1 MNAARFRNLT
11 CLTGAFAFL
20 LALASLPF
28 AAAETNAPPFP
39 PGTADT
45 NASMEA
51 LRSYLELQTQL
62 HAAQLAIERNRQEN
76 EAAAN
81 RNAEALTNA
90 LQLIKQ
96 SLADQQARELET
108 MRNTSHLVLA
118 AAATLAAVGVLALL
132 LTAYLQWRAM
142 TRISQL
148 PVPPA
153 NPLALWPGR
162 AYPTLGP
169 GDMPLVSAGTAEQ
182 SSARLL
188 GVIDRLERRI
198 AELEHSSRAPLS
210 EYAASADEPK
220 KTPVAPPAEP
230 PAPPARESSPSRT
243 ALLLAKGQA
252 LLEQEESEKALACFE
267 EALGLEPRHPEALVK
282 KGVALERL
290 RRTEEAVRCYDDAIA
305 ADSSMTIAY
314 LYKGGLF
321 NRLERYNEALACY
334 EQALRTQERRPA

>member
-1 MNAARFRNLT
+1 MLV
-11 CLTGAFAFL
+11 
-20 LALASLPF
+20 LASLP
-28 AAAETNAPPFP
+28 AAAADSNAPPFP
-39 PGTADT
+39 PGTLDT

-51 LRSYLELQTQL
+51 LRSYLELQAQL

-81 RNAEALTNA
+81 RNAEALTNG
-90 LQLIKQ
+90 LQLLRQTLNEQQ
-96 SLADQQARELET
+96 SRELET
-108 MRNTSHLVLA
+108 MRSTNHLVLA

-142 TRISQL
+142 IRIAQL
-148 PVPPA
+148 PTPA
-153 NPLALWPGR
+153 GNTLALWAGR

-198 AELEHSSRAPLS
+198 VELEHSARAPLS
-210 EYAASADEPK
+210 ERAASADEPK
-220 KTPVAPPAEP
+220 KVSAAPLTEPLPVPVSEP
-230 PAPPARESSPSRT
+230 KPSRT
-243 ALLLAKGQA
+243 ALLLAKGQS
-252 LLEQEESEKALACFE
+252 LLDQEDSEKALGCFE
-267 EALGLEPRHPEALVK
+267 EALVLEPRHPEALVK
-282 KGVALERL
+282 RGVALERL
-290 RRTEEAVRCYDDAIA
+290 RRTEEAIRSYDDAIA
-305 ADSSMTIAY
+305 ADGSMTIAY

-334 EQALRTQERRPA
+334 EQALRTQERRLA